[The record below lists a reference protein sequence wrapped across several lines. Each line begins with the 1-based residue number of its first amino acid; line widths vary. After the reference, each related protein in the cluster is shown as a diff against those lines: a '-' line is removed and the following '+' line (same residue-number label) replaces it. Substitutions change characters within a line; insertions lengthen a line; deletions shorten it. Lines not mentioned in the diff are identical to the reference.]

1 MQRIIIAG
9 LAGAVAMFVMMA
21 ILHMSPVSQ
30 IGISQMTNDGPALAA
45 LQTATGNKTGLYLF
59 PSVDMNAK
67 DAMAKMDAA
76 TKVEPFGLMVYQPPG
91 LVSGIS
97 PGRLFGEF
105 LIEVVQTLIEAT
117 LLSFAVLTTY
127 WSRVGF
133 VTLVGLV
140 SAVTTNGSYWNW
152 YPFPLSYTL
161 ANMGIELAGFFV
173 AGLAIAALLKPQK
186 AAPQKQHALNG
197 AAAESRA

>member
-1 MQRIIIAG
+1 M
-9 LAGAVAMFVMMA
+9 
-21 ILHMSPVSQ
+21 
-30 IGISQMTNDGPALAA
+30 
-45 LQTATGNKTGLYLF
+45 
-59 PSVDMNAK
+59 
-67 DAMAKMDAA
+67 
-76 TKVEPFGLMVYQPPG
+76 
-91 LVSGIS
+91 
-97 PGRLFGEF
+97 
-105 LIEVVQTLIEAT
+105 
-117 LLSFAVLTTY
+117 Y

-186 AAPQKQHALNG
+186 SAPQKQHALNG

>member
-9 LAGAVAMFVMMA
+9 LAGGVAMFVTMS

-30 IGISQMTNDGPALAA
+30 IGISQMTNDAPALAA

-59 PSVDMNAK
+59 PSVDMHAK

-76 TKVEPFGLMVYQPPG
+76 TKVEPFGLMAYQPPG
-91 LVSGIS
+91 SAAGIA
-97 PGRLFGEF
+97 PGKLIAEF
-105 LIEVVQTLIEAT
+105 LIEVIQSLVAAT
-117 LLSFAVLTTY
+117 LLSFAVLMLY

-140 SAVTTNGSYWNW
+140 SAVTTNASYWNW
-152 YPFPLSYTL
+152 YAFPTSYTL
-161 ANMGIELAGFFV
+161 ANMGIEIASFFA

-186 AAPQKQHALNG
+186 IAPQKQPALNG